1 LEFRVERDVTGIVEQ
16 QVELRFVRSRTRHV
30 EIGEFITPLGVAAT
44 WPLTARAQQ
53 PPAMPIED
61 ARTAVR
67 SRVSL
72 RFYAKLALALRAS
85 TDAVIGTLRARP
97 FQHSEVAATV
107 VGHVGGRLL

>member
-1 LEFRVERDVTGIVEQ
+1 LCGGAPDGRAIR
-16 QVELRFVRSRTRHV
+16 LKRR
-30 EIGEFITPLGVAAT
+30 EFITLLGVAAT

-61 ARTAVR
+61 ARAAVR

-72 RFYAKLALALRAS
+72 RFYAKPALALLAS
-85 TDAVIGTLRARP
+85 TDAVIGTLRAKP

-107 VGHVGGRLL
+107 VGHVGGLLL